1 MHQPA
6 KYVKVYNKILKMI
19 EQGQLISGEKIP
31 SEEILTK
38 EFDVSR
44 VTLRT
49 ALSLLKED
57 GFITSIHGKGHYISK
72 NNSYSNQHLE
82 NFISPI
88 LTTLTVPIESRETY
102 YHKNTSSTFTD
113 QLFGVQNRHY
123 LTLNVWY
130 KNGINN
136 IANNLAIVMPETIDK
151 FSVNLNNPK
160 SIVQFLENNV
170 YKVASSSTLTLSVSE
185 RHPSTFRRNFINDS
199 PLMLI
204 TEDIFDIHGDRL
216 IQNKYYIP
224 STLFRTEM
232 VRHPNTLS

>member
-6 KYVKVYNKILKMI
+6 KYVQVYNKILKMI
-19 EQGQLISGEKIP
+19 EQGQLVSGEKLP

-57 GFITSIHGKGHYISK
+57 GFITSIHGKGHYISNTSSF
-72 NNSYSNQHLE
+72 NNQQLE
-82 NFISPI
+82 TFVSPI
-88 LTTLTVPIESRETY
+88 LTTLTTTIDSRETY
-102 YHKNTSSTFTD
+102 YHKNASSAFTD
-113 QLFGVQNRHY
+113 QLFGVKNHPY
-123 LTLNVWY
+123 LTLNIWY
-130 KNGINN
+130 RSGENN
-136 IANNLAIVMPETIDK
+136 VANNLAIVMPETIEK
-151 FSVNLNNPK
+151 FTVDLNNSK
-160 SIVQFLENNV
+160 SIVKFLENDV
-170 YKVASSSTLTLSVSE
+170 YNVASSSTLTLAVSE
-185 RHPSTFRRNFINDS
+185 RHPSTFRRKFINDS

-224 STLFRTEM
+224 STLFRAEM
-232 VRHPNTLS
+232 VRHPTDLP